1 MTNDQMREAFEQIIT
16 NNPMVPSK
24 DDPEYDQ
31 WLFSKAWQAAYRAGQ
46 QSQGRRDAY
55 NKGYA
60 AGRLDGMRNAEV
72 ACMDYARSSSV
83 LPDIACTAS
92 YCALLIQA
100 ERHREANA
108 GAIRAAIKGAGHEG

>member
-1 MTNDQMREAFEQIIT
+1 MANDQMREAFEQIIT

-60 AGRLDGMRNAEV
+60 AGMERAAGIADATV
-72 ACMDYARSSSV
+72 AAPEDWTFYGGA
-83 LPDIACTAS
+83 L
-92 YCALLIQA
+92 CAD
-100 ERHREANA
+100 
-108 GAIRAAIKGAGHEG
+108 AIRAEIK

>member
-60 AGRLDGMRNAEV
+60 AGMERAAGICDLNSEQWDTAANGTA
-72 ACMDYARSSSV
+72 AYAAGR
-83 LPDIACTAS
+83 
-92 YCALLIQA
+92 CADT
-100 ERHREANA
+100 
-108 GAIRAAIKGAGHEG
+108 IRAEIKGAGHEG